1 MLFKSLKS
9 PYYFHMTK
17 YSSEHNPHRVYLDHS
32 ATSHLDPEVWEVME
46 PYFTDYFGNPS
57 TLYLLGR
64 QAKEATEKAR
74 KQVASLIG
82 ASPDEVYFTSGG
94 TESDNLAIVGT
105 ANRWK
110 TEHPFKT
117 EHRLKTGNPLK
128 NIGNHIIT
136 SSIEHPAVL
145 ETCKHLEQEGFK
157 VTFLPVDDEGIVNV
171 ADVEN
176 AITDK
181 TILIT
186 IMHANNEIGTIQPIK
201 RIGEIARDKGIV
213 FHTDAVQSVGKIPVN
228 VEDMNVDLLSISA
241 HKLYG
246 PKGAGALY
254 IRKGIKLEPLFHG
267 GGHERGMR
275 PGTENVPGIVGLGK
289 ACQIAEENLEQNW
302 EYITQLR
309 DKLITDVLEGIEE
322 VQLNGHPRKRLP
334 GNAHFSFKG
343 VRGEPL
349 TFLLDSK
356 GVYASTGSACST
368 KKVEP
373 SHVLLAMGLD
383 EEDANGSLRVTL
395 GKENTPRDVD
405 LAVEAIKEAVET
417 LRTPASVKGMTEIV
431 PIERYNG
438 LSANGLSFA
447 ETSSVEISSD
457 ETINPMLNRKKTTSE
472 NENSTVKNPVYPQKP
487 GLTTGDD
494 EIVIDEQVNLII
506 NEKFSRSFSISP
518 ESLEDFATGYLLG
531 EGLVASVDGIR
542 NIEIEGL
549 NINVEIDLTDFDIKD
564 LVVGSDCFG
573 GWRRKIETINR
584 VESEF
589 LVPKDDIF
597 KAIDKLRD
605 EARVWQNTGGTHVA
619 GLVYQNK
626 FITREDVS
634 RHVAADKVIGA
645 AAKDNVDFSQSFMV
659 YSGRMPA
666 DMMIKLARVGVPVI
680 ASNAAPTS
688 SGYSVAFKAGITMIG
703 FLRGNRFNIYTNPQ
717 RISIE

>member
-1 MLFKSLKS
+1 
-9 PYYFHMTK
+9 MTK
-17 YSSEHNPHRVYLDHS
+17 YSPNHNWYRVYLDHA
-32 ATSHLDPEVWEVME
+32 ATSSLDPEVWEAME

-57 TLYLLGR
+57 TIYLLGR
-64 QAKEATEKAR
+64 QAKKATENAR

-82 ASPDEVYFTSGG
+82 ASPDEIYFTSGG
-94 TESDNLAIVGT
+94 TESDNLAIQGT
-105 ANRWK
+105 VNRFKIANR
-110 TEHPFKT
+110 
-117 EHRLKTGNPLK
+117 LK
-128 NIGNHIIT
+128 NSGNHIIT

-145 ETCKHLEQEGFK
+145 ETCKHLEQEGFR
-157 VTFLPVDDEGIVNV
+157 VTFLPVDGEGIVDV

-176 AITDK
+176 AITDQ

-186 IMHANNEIGTIQPIK
+186 IMHANNEIGTIQPIR

-228 VEDMNVDLLSISA
+228 VEDLNVDLLSISA

-267 GGHERGMR
+267 GGHEKGMR

-289 ACQIAEENLEQNW
+289 ACQIAEEDMEQNR
-302 EYITQLR
+302 EYTTQLR
-309 DKLITDVLEGIEE
+309 DKLIREVLEGIEE
-322 VQLNGHPRKRLP
+322 VHLNGHLHKRLP

-356 GVYASTGSACST
+356 GVDASTGSACST

-373 SHVLLAMGLD
+373 SHVLLAIGLD
-383 EEDANGSLRVTL
+383 DEDANGSLRVTL
-395 GKENTPRDVD
+395 GKENTFEDVD
-405 LAVEAIKEAVET
+405 LAVEAIKNAVET
-417 LRTPASVKGMTEIV
+417 LRTPSSVKGMTEIV

-438 LSANGLSFA
+438 LSANGLS
-447 ETSSVEISSD
+447 SVELSYD
-457 ETINPMLNRKKTTSE
+457 KTINPVVFKGGKSTSE
-472 NENSTVKNPVYPQKP
+472 NEILSLKNDVYPQKP

-518 ESLEDFATGYLLG
+518 ESLEDFATGYILG

-584 VESEF
+584 VDSEF
-589 LVPKDDIF
+589 VVSKDDIF
-597 KAIDKLRD
+597 RAIDKLRD

-619 GLVYQNK
+619 GLVYQDK

-717 RISIE
+717 RISMK

>member
-1 MLFKSLKS
+1 
-9 PYYFHMTK
+9 MTK
-17 YSSEHNPHRVYLDHS
+17 YSPNQNRHRVYLDHS
-32 ATSHLDPEVWEVME
+32 ATSSLDPEVWEAME
-46 PYFTDYFGNPS
+46 PYFKDNFGNPS

-64 QAKEATEKAR
+64 QAKKATEKAR

-94 TESDNLAIVGT
+94 TESDNMAILGT
-105 ANRWK
+105 VNRFKIANR
-110 TEHPFKT
+110 
-117 EHRLKTGNPLK
+117 LK
-128 NIGNHIIT
+128 NNGNHIIT

-145 ETCKHLEQEGFK
+145 ETCKHLEQEGFR
-157 VTFLPVDDEGIVNV
+157 VTFLPVDGDGIVDV
-171 ADVEN
+171 ADVEES
-176 AITDK
+176 ITDK

-201 RIGEIARDKGIV
+201 RIGKIAREKGIV

-246 PKGAGALY
+246 PKGAGVLY
-254 IRKGIKLEPLFHG
+254 IRKGVKLEPLFHG

-289 ACQIAEENLEQNW
+289 ACQIADENLEHNRD
-302 EYITQLR
+302 YITQLR
-309 DKLITDVLEGIEE
+309 DRLIREVLERIDE
-322 VQLNGHPRKRLP
+322 VQLNGHLSKRLP

-356 GVYASTGSACST
+356 RVDASTGSACST

-373 SHVLLAMGLD
+373 SHVLLAIGLD

-395 GKENTPRDVD
+395 GKDNTSRDVD
-405 LAVEAIKEAVET
+405 LAVKAIKEAVET
-417 LRTPASVKGMTEIV
+417 LRAPASVKGMTEIV
-431 PIERYNG
+431 PIKRYTAVSKESFHGKNSYNNKKSG
-438 LSANGLSFA
+438 L
-447 ETSSVEISSD
+447 I
-457 ETINPMLNRKKTTSE
+457 
-472 NENSTVKNPVYPQKP
+472 
-487 GLTTGDD
+487 TGDD

-518 ESLEDFATGYLLG
+518 EALEEFATGYLLG
-531 EGLVASVDGIR
+531 EGLVASVDGIKK
-542 NIEIEGL
+542 IEIDGL
-549 NINVEIDLTDFDIKD
+549 NINVEIDLADFDIKD

-589 LVPKDDIF
+589 TVTKDDIF
-597 KAIDKLRD
+597 WAIEKLRD
-605 EARVWQNTGGTHVA
+605 EAKVWQNTGGAHVA
-619 GLVYQNK
+619 GMVYQDK
-626 FITREDVS
+626 FISREDVS

-645 AAKDNVDFSQSFMV
+645 SAMENVDFSQTFMV

-666 DMMIKLARVGVPVI
+666 DMMIKLARVGVPII

-717 RISIE
+717 RILME